1 MNAIQFIKENGV
13 EKAREVIEGAPD
25 KTATH
30 YVFRKIPRYY
40 SVEFQSWYH
49 DGEWWD
55 SDCHTEED
63 LINSYGSDFVLS
75 LSDLKRLVE
84 SVDLVKSYGGIINAK
99 HDVKYLDLDWDY
111 DTQRVTRLKQAIADY
126 ESIYSIPESVRQ
138 AILNLE
144 MHL

>member
-1 MNAIQFIKENGV
+1 MNATDFIKQHGV
-13 EKAREVIEGAPD
+13 DKAREVVNVAPD
-25 KTATH
+25 RATTVKPSLDFKH
-30 YVFRKIPRYY
+30 FM
-40 SVEFQSWYH
+40 
-49 DGEWWD
+49 
-55 SDCHTEED
+55 
-63 LINSYGSDFVLS
+63 YGICENATGAYIL

-126 ESIYSIPESVRQ
+126 ESVYSIPESVRQ